1 LVSFALVSLS
11 PFFFLSFFFSF
22 FFLVFFIFVLFL
34 LNLLSWVQN
43 KKNVLLLLFYIT
55 LSFFSSFTLVNFLL
69 PGILFILLPQ
79 LLKKWIVPICFMFF
93 LKYLKS
99 PPY

>member
-1 LVSFALVSLS
+1 MSAKEKIAHYY
-11 PFFFLSFFFSF
+11 FS
-22 FFLVFFIFVLFL
+22 
-34 LNLLSWVQN
+34 
-43 KKNVLLLLFYIT
+43 FYIT

-69 PGILFILLPQ
+69 IGILFILLPQ

-99 PPY
+99 PP